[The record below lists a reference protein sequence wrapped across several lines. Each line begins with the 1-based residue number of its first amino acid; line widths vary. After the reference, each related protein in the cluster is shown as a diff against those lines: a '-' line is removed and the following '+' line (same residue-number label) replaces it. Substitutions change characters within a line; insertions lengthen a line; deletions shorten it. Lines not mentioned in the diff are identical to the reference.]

1 MSTDMDRQLQE
12 CLAGLD
18 AGLTPEECLSAWPES
33 RNELEPMLR
42 QAMLLRVAFTGAPA
56 PEFKTRAREKLMFMA
71 GREATQAMDA
81 KPSEAFVYRTRQ
93 KLMRAAGAS
102 AQESLRSVP
111 PPRLAFWMNARRRLL
126 ETATSRHLT
135 PAPRSGILAYRSAL
149 SAAVVVL
156 VFVVAGFAYF
166 TVQAPKQT
174 VGAEL
179 ASIDQQLREV
189 EQQNSAGNRASP
201 DVLADLS
208 TKTVAAVGKIHP
220 EAAQAPL
227 ADKAQDLIDRQKVLV
242 QQAVD
247 SGPAPLALQ
256 TAQQQLGQAEAKA
269 QEVRI
274 SAAKA
279 PDSNTPVPQA
289 AATLAPVNTA
299 APAVAT
305 AAPATPAP
313 SASSTVAGLP
323 LGPNDIRLRVVP
335 GDTAFGLTW
344 AEVETE
350 HFRILIP
357 ASWQLIGPSFD
368 ANGLGHVE
376 VLRLT
381 FDAPDGA
388 IIQANASTGEIQ
400 AIINGNS
407 LVLRNKT
414 ALGGARLTVSDLVAE
429 TGAYAG
435 QLDHMLGSVVHVVP
449 TPTPTATSTATPLAP
464 SATPPAK
471 VTPTP

>member
-1 MSTDMDRQLQE
+1 MDRQLQE

-33 RNELEPMLR
+33 RDELEPMLR

-71 GREATQAMDA
+71 GREATQALDA

-93 KLMRAAGAS
+93 KLMSAAGAS

-126 ETATSRHLT
+126 ETATSRQLT

-156 VFVVAGFAYF
+156 VFAVAGLAYF
-166 TVQAPKQT
+166 TVQPPRQS
-174 VGAEL
+174 VSAEL
-179 ASIDQQLREV
+179 ASIDQQLRQV

-201 DVLADLS
+201 DVLVDLS
-208 TKTVAAVGKIHP
+208 AKTVAAVAKIHP
-220 EAAQAPL
+220 EVAQAPL
-227 ADKAQDLIDRQKVLV
+227 TDKAQDLIDRQKVLV

-247 SGPAPLALQ
+247 SGPAPPELQ
-256 TAQQQLGQAEAKA
+256 TVRQQLDQAEEK
-269 QEVRI
+269 VRV
-274 SAAKA
+274 SAAGLA
-279 PDSNTPVPQA
+279 STSPVPQA
-289 AATLAPVNTA
+289 AATLAPANTA

-313 SASSTVAGLP
+313 AASSAAAGLP

-335 GDTAFGLTW
+335 GDTSFGLTW

-357 ASWQLIGPSFD
+357 ASWRLIGPSFD
-368 ANGLGHVE
+368 ANGFGHLE

-381 FDAPDGA
+381 FNAPDGA

-449 TPTPTATSTATPLAP
+449 TPTPTATSTATPPP

-471 VTPTP
+471 ATPTP